1 MGISFCNLI
10 KGTLNDPSKIVEINE
25 TLISLIPKIE
35 PVVNMKHFRLISL
48 CNVSYKTVTK
58 ILSARLRN
66 VMKELIIPNNV
77 VLFLIEIVGIIL

>member
-1 MGISFCNLI
+1 MYSYQGNF
-10 KGTLNDPSKIVEINE
+10 DVPSKIAEINE
-25 TLISLIPKIE
+25 TLIPLIPKIE
-35 PVVNMKHFRLISL
+35 QIVNLKHLRPISL
-48 CNVSYKTVTK
+48 CNISYKTVTK